1 MHTRSVPEQLGAAL
15 ERRRWQPDDLAQTV
29 SVPAETVQQHLTG
42 ATIPSA
48 ETLRVYAGVL
58 GIEEAGLLAGAA
70 LSGAP
75 PLEEQPSLMA
85 TERVLEEVWAD
96 ATAEERRHVV
106 EEVCQLHEQVRQRHE
121 S

>member
-15 ERRRWQPDDLAQTV
+15 ERRHWQPEDLAQTV

-42 ATIPSA
+42 AAVPSA

-58 GIEEAGLLAGAA
+58 GIEEAGLLASAA
-70 LSGAP
+70 LSGEP
-75 PLEEQPSLMA
+75 PLEELSSLMA
-85 TERVLEEVWAD
+85 TERVLEDVWAD
-96 ATAEERRHVV
+96 TTPEERRHVV